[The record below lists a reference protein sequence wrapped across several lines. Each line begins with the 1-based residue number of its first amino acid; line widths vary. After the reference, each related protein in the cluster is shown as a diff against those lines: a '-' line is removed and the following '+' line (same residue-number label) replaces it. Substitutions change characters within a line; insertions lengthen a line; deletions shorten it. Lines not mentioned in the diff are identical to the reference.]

1 MSNVKRPA
9 NPNLNSDSSLIG
21 LGSALSV
28 GSNVNAVDPYLP
40 PGFKPAVKVTSDGR
54 AMSESEHAILT
65 YCEQFYTTNSRLP
78 NTGDICSVGFQK
90 ELFHGCLKLPA
101 FNRALESRG
110 IIPYTL
116 IDERGRPPANLTP
129 TQLDAVNTMMD
140 IYDSRSKI
148 KRLKDLQISS
158 QTWNTWLRN
167 PTFKAYLQQR
177 GKLLLKD
184 AEPEI
189 NYALVDRARSGDMK
203 AIEYLNEMTGVYT
216 PAATKGVDIHGIL
229 YQVLDIV
236 QKRIP
241 DVATQQLIAMDLLAI
256 IEPVAPQLDGVPLI
270 AKEFKEIAGVEPDA
284 IKPEYLS
291 EVAETVELVE
301 VEPVTLSN
309 TPVHEIIPEKTTSP
323 YDESVSF

>member
-9 NPNLNSDSSLIG
+9 ADLVS
-21 LGSALSV
+21 SV
-28 GSNVNAVDPYLP
+28 GSSVGAIDPYMP
-40 PGFKPAVKVTSDGR
+40 PGFIPAVRVNSNGR
-54 AMSESEHAILT
+54 AMTESEHAILT

-78 NTGDICSVGFQK
+78 NTGDVVSVGFAK

-116 IDERGRPPANLTP
+116 IDNNGKPPANLSP

-148 KRLKDLQISS
+148 KRLKDLGISS

-177 GKLLLKD
+177 GKLLLRD

-216 PAATKGVDIHGIL
+216 PAATKSVDVHGIL
-229 YQVLDIV
+229 YQVLEII
-236 QKRIP
+236 QKRVPETNI
-241 DVATQQLIAMDLLAI
+241 QQLIAMDLLAI

-270 AKEFKEIAGVEPDA
+270 AKEFKEVAGIASTEV
-284 IKPEYLS
+284 KPEYLN
-291 EVAETVELVE
+291 EVVE
-301 VEPVTLSN
+301 VTEVTPSN
-309 TPVHEIIPEKTTSP
+309 APVHEIIPEKKTSP
-323 YDESVSF
+323 YDESISF